1 MMAEVARAEA
11 TRVGPATGALLLEY
25 TLKALL
31 IAGLSELVLYRLISR
46 LGMHLSKVAQ
56 EYAVVDYFLRGSAK
70 LGFALLNFSALL
82 LFVALF
88 TFLFSKTQGTSKAR
102 PLDQV
107 VLPLVSLLLAL
118 TLTFLIFTPVML
130 GSIAYSVVTLLVV
143 WAIVVQYWIQNRSLK
158 ARAMIACY
166 GLGVSSWLYYQITT
180 STYGWLG
187 LTYSPPLV
195 LDIHRY
201 GEALMVLSTALVFA
215 VYSGFSLRT
224 KNRRQRRRTIFYAAT
239 WALLFVGL
247 LAMDGVL
254 EVFDPAAALSLRKA
268 GRSIGWIFQM
278 GMGYSFYLPFALYMA
293 GLLFWAY
300 AVVKQ
305 VSMGRRAGY
314 GLAFMFIAG
323 YALQL
328 SHQTLFVVLGLLL
341 IANDGRVD
349 AREGAGRSLPVRLP
363 DRPVVEPSGT
373 S

>member
-1 MMAEVARAEA
+1 MMAEVARTEA
-11 TRVGPATGALLLEY
+11 TRVGAETGALLLEY

-88 TFLFSKTQGTSKAR
+88 TFLFSKTQGSSQPR
-102 PLDQV
+102 PLDR
-107 VLPLVSLLLAL
+107 LIFPLVSLLLAL
-118 TLTFLIFTPVML
+118 TLTFLIFPPVML
-130 GSIAYSVVTLLVV
+130 GSIVYSVVTLLVV
-143 WAIVVQYWIQNRSLK
+143 WAIVAQYWLQNPSLK

-166 GLGVSSWLYYQITT
+166 GFGVSGWLYYQIAT

-187 LTYSPPLV
+187 LTYTPPLV

-201 GEALMVLSTALVFA
+201 GEALMVLATALVFA

-247 LAMDGVL
+247 LVMDARSMKRQ
-254 EVFDPAAALSLRKA
+254 DRSAAALHSSSR
-268 GRSIGWIFQM
+268 
-278 GMGYSFYLPFALYMA
+278 
-293 GLLFWAY
+293 
-300 AVVKQ
+300 
-305 VSMGRRAGY
+305 
-314 GLAFMFIAG
+314 
-323 YALQL
+323 
-328 SHQTLFVVLGLLL
+328 
-341 IANDGRVD
+341 
-349 AREGAGRSLPVRLP
+349 
-363 DRPVVEPSGT
+363 
-373 S
+373 